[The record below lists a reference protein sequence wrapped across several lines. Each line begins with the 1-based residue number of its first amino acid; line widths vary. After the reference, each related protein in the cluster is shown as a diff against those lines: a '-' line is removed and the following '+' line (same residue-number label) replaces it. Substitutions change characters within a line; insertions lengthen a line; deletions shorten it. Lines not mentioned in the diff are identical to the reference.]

1 MAPTKLA
8 TEPIAAARPSP
19 WPLTTVR
26 HELVRW
32 SADDRSLLDGLS
44 TGDRVA
50 LPWDRA
56 ALPWDWI
63 SDVLT
68 EEPASSITS
77 REARSRAALAESR
90 S

>member
-50 LPWDRA
+50 LH
-56 ALPWDWI
+56 WDWVC
-63 SDVLT
+63 DVLT